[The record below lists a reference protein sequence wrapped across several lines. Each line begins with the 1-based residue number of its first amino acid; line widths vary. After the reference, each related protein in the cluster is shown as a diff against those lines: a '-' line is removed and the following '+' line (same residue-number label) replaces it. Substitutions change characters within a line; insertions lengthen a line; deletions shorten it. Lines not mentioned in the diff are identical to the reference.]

1 VGTVM
6 TDLVYLAVSVV
17 VFAMLWY
24 ALKGV
29 EKL

>member
-1 VGTVM
+1 VGAVVS
-6 TDLVYLAVSVV
+6 DLIYLAVCVV